1 MNVSRLSSALT
12 AIQIQSQA
20 MDRAAA
26 RIARSGLEASVD
38 ASTDPTVAESMSGDG
53 DLVGATVD
61 GLVAARL
68 FTAAVRLAQTTNENI
83 MAALRIGGYM
93 TEQA

>member
-1 MNVSRLSSALT
+1 MDVSRLSSALS

-38 ASTDPTVAESMSGDG
+38 ASVDPTVAESMSGD

-61 GLVAARL
+61 GLVASRL